1 MITKILFIYYKIFIL
16 ARVGNNIINE
26 SVEKDYNDMCK
37 NKLHI
42 LNKQLDHH
50 MFTRPIL
57 TIYRITFYHVF
68 KIYFNYYFYKFYYNS
83 LYCTQDYLDS
93 IPWPLKAFGLDQKLS
108 ILAPG

>member
-1 MITKILFIYYKIFIL
+1 MITKILLSTIKFLYWLELEIIL
-16 ARVGNNIINE
+16 SMNE

-57 TIYRITFYHVF
+57 TIYRITFITYLKYTLTTTFINFIIIVCIVH
-68 KIYFNYYFYKFYYNS
+68 KI
-83 LYCTQDYLDS
+83 T
-93 IPWPLKAFGLDQKLS
+93 
-108 ILAPG
+108 